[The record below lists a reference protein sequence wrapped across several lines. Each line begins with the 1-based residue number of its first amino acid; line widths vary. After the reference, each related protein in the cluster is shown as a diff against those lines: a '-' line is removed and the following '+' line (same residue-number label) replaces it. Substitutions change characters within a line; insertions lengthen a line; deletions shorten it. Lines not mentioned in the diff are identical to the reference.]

1 MPRAAEPVALVHFV
15 GFRDDRY
22 WNAVRVFG
30 PPDVIHRAFDR
41 YAADDIAPGDTVVFA
56 TGPHDQRPRSFSTEA
71 QAARARRN
79 ARGQE
84 ALVGKGDL

>member
-56 TGPHDQRPRSFSTEA
+56 NGAHDQRPRSFFSEA

-84 ALVGKGDL
+84 ALVGKRDL